1 MEISQYLSSSLH
13 LEERYVVAVLKMLE
27 EGSTI
32 PFIARYKKEETG
44 NMSDV
49 TLRSLE
55 EEKNKFEKLEERRK
69 TVLSS
74 IEEQGKLTPE
84 LKEEILACSTLS
96 MLETLY
102 RPYKPKRKT
111 RGSIAK
117 EKGLEPLARY
127 IQEQKGSLTELSEKA
142 KSLINPE
149 KGIKTVEEALQGA
162 KDILAEE
169 FSDNPDFYLYAK
181 TYIQKSGKVEAKETK
196 EDVDQKYLNYAS
208 FSIPV
213 SKIKPYQ
220 TLAIS
225 RGKKEKKLTTSF
237 AYDQITIENQMART
251 VIVRNSPF

>member
-127 IQEQKGSLTELSEKA
+127 IQ
-142 KSLINPE
+142 
-149 KGIKTVEEALQGA
+149 
-162 KDILAEE
+162 
-169 FSDNPDFYLYAK
+169 
-181 TYIQKSGKVEAKETK
+181 
-196 EDVDQKYLNYAS
+196 
-208 FSIPV
+208 
-213 SKIKPYQ
+213 
-220 TLAIS
+220 
-225 RGKKEKKLTTSF
+225 
-237 AYDQITIENQMART
+237 
-251 VIVRNSPF
+251 